1 MTDNLPTRDTLH
13 TRAQEL
19 FVKSLVEGI
28 APADRSLLDQH
39 LRDCPDCAREI
50 ISTQELLGA
59 LRRVPILMPR
69 DLAARTQ
76 LRVRLR
82 EQASAQ
88 VAHSGILLWVITG
101 VSWLL
106 GLFSAPLVWR
116 VFAWVGG
123 HYSIPKV
130 ALEMG
135 FVFWWVMPAL
145 FAVGAILHQKSLD
158 SALYGGKN

>member
-1 MTDNLPTRDTLH
+1 MSDTLH
-13 TRAQEL
+13 TRAKEL
-19 FVKSLVEGI
+19 FAKSLVEGI
-28 APADRSLLDQH
+28 ATADRSILDQH

-59 LRRVPILMPR
+59 LRNVPIAVPR

-82 EQASAQ
+82 EQESAQ
-88 VAHSGILLWVITG
+88 VSRNGILLWVITG
-101 VSWLL
+101 MSWLL

-135 FVFWWVMPAL
+135 FVFWWVLPAL
-145 FAVGAILHQKSLD
+145 FAVGAILHQKTLD
-158 SALYGGKN
+158 SALYGGKS